1 MGKAKAAKTEESE
14 KITKRHKHVDR
25 GLLKVSK
32 SIKIQAAFASLRG
45 HSFRTTIRLLGEAE
59 DAFKKN
65 GRLILGGTAE

>member
-1 MGKAKAAKTEESE
+1 MGKAAKTESSD
-14 KITKRHKHVDR
+14 KIKRHKHVDR

-59 DAFKKN
+59 DSYKKN
-65 GRLILGGTAE
+65 GRLILGGSAE